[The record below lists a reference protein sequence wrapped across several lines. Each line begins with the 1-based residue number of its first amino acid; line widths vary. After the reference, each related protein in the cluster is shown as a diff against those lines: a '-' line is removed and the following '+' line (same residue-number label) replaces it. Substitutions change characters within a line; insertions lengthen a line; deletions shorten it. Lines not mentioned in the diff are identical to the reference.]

1 MFLVVLFPFQEKLRS
16 AAQVEVTY
24 FQDPYTENEVDHYC
38 ADSAV
43 FNLPEKLA
51 GTQYMEVVRINSS
64 P

>member
-24 FQDPYTENEVDHYC
+24 FQDPYTENEVDPYC

-51 GTQYMEVVRINSS
+51 GS
-64 P
+64 